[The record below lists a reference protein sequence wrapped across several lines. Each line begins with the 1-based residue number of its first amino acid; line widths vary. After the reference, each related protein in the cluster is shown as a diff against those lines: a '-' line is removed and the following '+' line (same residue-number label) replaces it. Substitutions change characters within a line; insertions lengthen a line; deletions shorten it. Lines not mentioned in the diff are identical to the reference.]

1 MLHSSYHRH
10 GLPLDFFQQ
19 FPFLRMRDEGEW
31 VIAVQDGGK
40 EVEVFTVTNGHPK
53 VAVLAWSL

>member
-1 MLHSSYHRH
+1 
-10 GLPLDFFQQ
+10 
-19 FPFLRMRDEGEW
+19 MRDEGEW